1 MLVLPKRFYFAILLL
16 LFVGF
21 GLQLKAE
28 VILSNGQTLYV
39 PVYSKILVGGR
50 GNFLELSAM
59 LSICNTDMHHK
70 IILESLA
77 FYDNDGKFIAEYLE
91 EPLVLNPLASHH
103 IFLKESENKGGIGA
117 NFIVRWRSVKPVN
130 PPLAEC
136 TMIGT
141 KSGQGISFTSVGHE
155 ITTDNR

>member
-1 MLVLPKRFYFAILLL
+1 MLVLQKRFYLALFLL
-16 LFVGF
+16 LFVGI

-28 VILSNGQTLYV
+28 VTLSNGQTLYV
-39 PVYSKILVGGR
+39 PVYSKILLGGR

-70 IILESLA
+70 ILLESLA
-77 FYDNDGKFIAEYLE
+77 FYDNDGKFLTEYLK
-91 EPLVLNPLASHH
+91 EPVVLNPLASHH

-130 PPLAEC
+130 PPLVDC

-141 KSGQGISFTSVGHE
+141 KSGQGISFTSSGHE
-155 ITTDNR
+155 ITAENH

>member
-141 KSGQGISFTSVGHE
+141 KSGQGISFTSSGHE
-155 ITTDNR
+155 ITAENH